1 MARQHSLA
9 ATAAMG
15 IALPLSTAIAGSDL
29 VAYPEG
35 YQGNFTHYTTRNRD
49 DERKQVVKI
58 FANDVALASAR
69 DGAPLDSGAVIVMEV
84 YRAQLDAAENPVK
97 GDDGFFV
104 PDQLA
109 AITVMETRTGWGADY
124 PEEWRNGGWEYAL
137 FKADDH
143 SLVER
148 DYQPCFG
155 CHKPMAES
163 DYLFSLDAL
172 TRAAGGS

>member
-1 MARQHSLA
+1 MGRKHSFA
-9 ATAAMG
+9 ATAAVC
-15 IALPLSTAIAGSDL
+15 IALPLGAAIAGSDL

-35 YQGNFTHYTTRNRD
+35 YQDSFTHYTTRNRD

-58 FANDVALASAR
+58 FANDVALASAK

-84 YRAQLDAAENPVK
+84 YKAQLDATETPVK
-97 GDDGFFV
+97 GADGFFV

-109 AITVMETRTGWGADY
+109 AITVMETRTGWGAGY
-124 PEEWRNGGWEYAL
+124 PDEWRNGGWEYAA

-143 SLVER
+143 TLVER
-148 DYQPCFG
+148 DYQPCFA
-155 CHKPMAES
+155 CHKPLAES

-172 TRAAGGS
+172 AQAAGGS